1 MSKIR
6 VYKLARELGVSSK
19 ELMHKLDEL
28 GVNVKSHM
36 STLDDETAD
45 AIREIYG
52 EEDEMVMEEISTDE
66 QKEEKE
72 LSVEEK
78 TVEIAEEKEAA
89 LIVNEEVEE
98 VAEEE
103 NTSEDDDIKIIEIPR
118 GATLSDVA
126 ELLGVS
132 ATDLVKELF
141 MKGIMAKPTAGVDDN
156 MLEILSEAFSFLYEW
171 QEEAAEEEEAEV
183 VDRSK
188 LKRRPPVVTVMG
200 HVDHGKTTLLDA
212 IRGTSVAAREAGG
225 ITQSIGASVVEI
237 NGRKITFID
246 TPGHEAF
253 TAMRA
258 RGAQVTDIVVLVV
271 AATEGVKP
279 QTIEAI
285 NHAKAA
291 GVPIV
296 VAVNKI
302 DVPGA
307 NPDVV
312 KQQLSQYDLLPEE
325 WGGTTPYVNVSALKK
340 IGIEDLLETILLVA
354 DIELEDKLLANYDAP
369 AKGYIIESKLDKG
382 RGPVATVIVKDG
394 TLHKGDAVVIETV
407 YGKVRAIFDDKRKQ
421 IKEVTPGLPGE
432 IMGLSDVPA
441 AGAKLKVVESERV
454 ARELAEKELEKR
466 KEKEQKE
473 RQKVLTLE
481 DLYVNQGDKQVLN
494 IILRADTDGSLE
506 AVKGALYKMKKP
518 EDVDINIIHTG
529 IGAITENDVMLAEA
543 SKAIILGF
551 NVRPPGKVQKMAQS
565 KGIIIK
571 TYRIIYQLLEE
582 MEAMLKGML
591 QPKEV
596 EKVIGHAEVR
606 KTFRVPKVG
615 TVAGL
620 YVTDGKMTRNAR
632 IRVIRDGVIV
642 ADTRVA
648 SLKRFKEDV
657 REVAAGYECGMG
669 LEKFNDIKEGDVF
682 EAYVIEQVREE

>member
-6 VYKLARELGVSSK
+6 IYKLAKELGISSK
-19 ELMHKLDEL
+19 ELLHRLEDDL
-28 GVNVKSHM
+28 GLHVKSHM
-36 STLDDETAD
+36 STLDEDTAD
-45 AIREIYG
+45 TIRELYTESAK
-52 EEDEMVMEEISTDE
+52 EEVSMEES
-66 QKEEKE
+66 KEMPEKGQE
-72 LSVEEK
+72 VEAVEE
-78 TVEIAEEKEAA
+78 
-89 LIVNEEVEE
+89 
-98 VAEEE
+98 EEE
-103 NTSEDDDIKIIEIPR
+103 IKIIELEK
-118 GATLSDVA
+118 GTTLEELA
-126 ELLGVS
+126 EILDISV
-132 ATDLVKELF
+132 TDLVKTLF
-141 MKGIMAKPTAGVDDN
+141 MKGLMVKPGAVLTDDI
-156 MLEILSEAFSFLYEW
+156 LDILSEEYSFLYEW
-171 QEEAAEEEEAEV
+171 KEEEKEEEETV
-183 VDRSK
+183 IVDRSK
-188 LKRRPPVVTVMG
+188 LKPRPPVVTVMG

-237 NGRKITFID
+237 GGRKITFID

-279 QTIEAI
+279 QTVEAI

-302 DVPGA
+302 DVPSA
-307 NPDVV
+307 NPDMV
-312 KQQLSQYDLLPEE
+312 KQQLMQYDLVPEE

-354 DIELEDKLLANYDAP
+354 DIELEDKLLADYDAP
-369 AKGYIIESKLDKG
+369 ASGYIIESKLDKG
-382 RGPVATVIVKDG
+382 RGPVATVIVKNG
-394 TLHKGDAVVIETV
+394 TLRKGDPVVIETV
-407 YGKVRAIFDDKRKQ
+407 YGKVRAIFDDKRRQ
-421 IKEVTPGLPGE
+421 INEVTPGLPGE
-432 IMGLSDVPA
+432 IMGLSDVPP
-441 AGAKLKVVESERV
+441 AGSKLKVVESEKL

-466 KEKEQKE
+466 KEQEKKE

-481 DLYVNQGDKQVLN
+481 DLYVKQGEKQVLN

-518 EDVDINIIHTG
+518 ENIDIEIIHTG
-529 IGAITENDVMLAEA
+529 IGAITESDVMLAEA

-551 NVRPPGKVQKMAQS
+551 NVRPPSKVQKLAQS

-571 TYRIIYQLLEE
+571 TYRIIYQLIED

-596 EKVIGHAEVR
+596 EQVIGHAEVR
-606 KTFRVPKVG
+606 RTFKVPKVG

-620 YVTDGKMTRNAR
+620 YVTDGKVTRNAR
-632 IRVIRDGVIV
+632 IRVIRNGVIV
-642 ADTRVA
+642 ADTKVL
-648 SLKRFKEDV
+648 SLKRYKDDVKEV
-657 REVAAGYECGMG
+657 SAGYECGMA
-669 LEKFNDIKEGDVF
+669 LERFNDIKEGDIF
-682 EAYVIEQVREE
+682 EAYVTVLVKEE

>member
-6 VYKLARELGVSSK
+6 VYKLAKELGVSSK
-19 ELMHKLDEL
+19 ELIHKLDEL
-28 GVNVKSHM
+28 GVEVKSHM

-52 EEDEMVMEEISTDE
+52 EEEETVEVVSDDEEIVENKEEVVSL
-66 QKEEKE
+66 EEKE
-72 LSVEEK
+72 TEGKTQSEEMEE
-78 TVEIAEEKEAA
+78 VEKEAM
-89 LIVNEEVEE
+89 
-98 VAEEE
+98 EEE
-103 NTSEDDDIKIIEIPR
+103 IKILELER
-118 GATLSDVA
+118 GATLGDVA
-126 ELLGVS
+126 EMLGVS
-132 ATDLVKELF
+132 ATDLVKALF
-141 MKGIMAKPTAGVDDN
+141 MKGMMVKPTSEVNDEV
-156 MLEILSEAFSFLYEW
+156 LEVLSEEYSFLYEW
-171 QEEAAEEEEAEV
+171 KEETEEEEEEEIQV

-188 LKRRPPVVTVMG
+188 LKPRPPVVTVMG

-279 QTIEAI
+279 QTIEAV

-291 GVPIV
+291 GVPII

-307 NPDVV
+307 NPDIV

-354 DIELEDKLLANYDAP
+354 DIELEDKLLANYEAP
-369 AKGYIIESKLDKG
+369 ARGFIIESKLDKG

-407 YGKVRAIFDDKRKQ
+407 HGKVRAIFDDKRRQ

-432 IMGLSDVPA
+432 IMGLSDVPS
-441 AGAKLKVVESERV
+441 AGAKLKVVENERI

-473 RQKVLTLE
+473 RHKVLSLE

-506 AVKGALYKMKKP
+506 AVKGALFKMKKP

-551 NVRPPGKVQKMAQS
+551 NVRPPGKVQKLAQS

-571 TYRIIYQLLEE
+571 TYRVIYQLLEE

-606 KTFRVPKVG
+606 KTFKVPKVG

-620 YVTDGKMTRNAR
+620 YVTDGKMSRNAR

-642 ADTRVA
+642 ADTKVL
-648 SLKRFKEDV
+648 SLKRFKDDV
-657 REVAAGYECGMG
+657 KEVAAGYECGMG
-669 LEKFNDIKEGDVF
+669 LEKFNDIKEGDIF
-682 EAYVIEQVREE
+682 EAYVIEMVKEE

>member
-6 VYKLARELGVSSK
+6 VYKLAKELGVSSK

-28 GVNVKSHM
+28 GVEVKSHM
-36 STLDDETAD
+36 STLDDETAE
-45 AIREIYG
+45 AIREIYS
-52 EEDEMVMEEISTDE
+52 EEEEVVEVVSDKEKIIENTEEITSVEE
-66 QKEEKE
+66 QKEE
-72 LSVEEK
+72 EK
-78 TVEIAEEKEAA
+78 AESEAT
-89 LIVNEEVEE
+89 EEVEE
-98 VAEEE
+98 EESME
-103 NTSEDDDIKIIEIPR
+103 EDIKILEIEK

-126 ELLGVS
+126 DMLGVS
-132 ATDLVKELF
+132 ATDLVKVLF
-141 MKGIMAKPTAGVDDN
+141 MKGMMVKPTSEVNDEV
-156 MLEILSEAFSFLYEW
+156 LEVLSEEYSFLYEW
-171 QEEAAEEEEAEV
+171 KEEAEEEEEEEIQV

-188 LKRRPPVVTVMG
+188 LKPRPPVVTVMG

-279 QTIEAI
+279 QTIEAV

-291 GVPIV
+291 GVPII

-369 AKGYIIESKLDKG
+369 ARGFIIESKLDKG

-407 YGKVRAIFDDKRKQ
+407 YGKVRAIFDDKRRQ

-432 IMGLSDVPA
+432 IMGLSDVPP
-441 AGAKLKVVESERV
+441 AGAKLKVVESERL

-473 RQKVLTLE
+473 RQKVLSLE
-481 DLYVNQGDKQVLN
+481 DFYVNQGDKQVLN

-506 AVKGALYKMKKP
+506 AIKGALFKMKKP
-518 EDVDINIIHTG
+518 ENIDINIIHTG

-551 NVRPPGKVQKMAQS
+551 NVRPPSKVQKLAQS

-606 KTFRVPKVG
+606 KTFKVPKVG

-642 ADTRVA
+642 ADTKVL

-669 LEKFNDIKEGDVF
+669 LEKFNDIKEGDIF
-682 EAYVIEQVREE
+682 EAYVIEMVKEE

>member
-6 VYKLARELGVSSK
+6 VYKLAKELGVSSK

-28 GVNVKSHM
+28 GVEVKSHM
-36 STLDDETAD
+36 STLDDETAE
-45 AIREIYG
+45 AIREIYS
-52 EEDEMVMEEISTDE
+52 EEEEVVEVVSDEEKIEENTKEITSVEE
-66 QKEEKE
+66 QKEEEKAE
-72 LSVEEK
+72 SEATEE
-78 TVEIAEEKEAA
+78 I
-89 LIVNEEVEE
+89 
-98 VAEEE
+98 EEE
-103 NTSEDDDIKIIEIPR
+103 ESMEEDIKILEIEK

-126 ELLGVS
+126 DMLGVS
-132 ATDLVKELF
+132 ATDLVKVLF
-141 MKGIMAKPTAGVDDN
+141 MKGMMVKPTSEVNDEV
-156 MLEILSEAFSFLYEW
+156 LEVLSEEYSFLYEW
-171 QEEAAEEEEAEV
+171 KEEAEEEEEEEIQV
-183 VDRSK
+183 VDRAK
-188 LKRRPPVVTVMG
+188 LKPRPPVVTVMG

-279 QTIEAI
+279 QTIEAV

-291 GVPIV
+291 GVPII

-369 AKGYIIESKLDKG
+369 ARGFIIESKLDKG

-407 YGKVRAIFDDKRKQ
+407 YGKVRAIFDDKRRQ

-432 IMGLSDVPA
+432 IMGLSDVPP
-441 AGAKLKVVESERV
+441 AGAKLKVVESERL

-473 RQKVLTLE
+473 RQKVLSLE
-481 DLYVNQGDKQVLN
+481 DFYVNQGDKQVLN

-506 AVKGALYKMKKP
+506 AIKGALFKMKKP
-518 EDVDINIIHTG
+518 ENIDINIIHTG

-551 NVRPPGKVQKMAQS
+551 NVRPPSKVQKLAQS

-606 KTFRVPKVG
+606 KTFKVPKVG

-642 ADTRVA
+642 ADTKVL

-669 LEKFNDIKEGDVF
+669 LEKFNDIKEGDIF
-682 EAYVIEQVREE
+682 EAYVIEMVKEE

>member
-6 VYKLARELGVSSK
+6 IYKLAKELGISSK
-19 ELMHKLDEL
+19 ELLHRLEDDL
-28 GVNVKSHM
+28 GLHVKSHM
-36 STLDDETAD
+36 STLDEDTAD
-45 AIREIYG
+45 TIRELYTESAK
-52 EEDEMVMEEISTDE
+52 EEVSMEES
-66 QKEEKE
+66 KEMPEKGQE
-72 LSVEEK
+72 VEAVEE
-78 TVEIAEEKEAA
+78 
-89 LIVNEEVEE
+89 
-98 VAEEE
+98 EEE
-103 NTSEDDDIKIIEIPR
+103 IKIIELEK
-118 GATLSDVA
+118 GTTLEELA
-126 ELLGVS
+126 EILDISV
-132 ATDLVKELF
+132 TDLVKTLF
-141 MKGIMAKPTAGVDDN
+141 MKGLMVKPGAVLTDDI
-156 MLEILSEAFSFLYEW
+156 LDILSEEYSFLYEW
-171 QEEAAEEEEAEV
+171 KEEEKEEDETV
-183 VDRSK
+183 IVDRSK
-188 LKRRPPVVTVMG
+188 LKPRPPVVTVMG

-237 NGRKITFID
+237 GGRKITFID

-279 QTIEAI
+279 QTVEAI

-302 DVPGA
+302 DVPSA
-307 NPDVV
+307 NPDMV
-312 KQQLSQYDLLPEE
+312 KQQLMQYDLVPEE

-354 DIELEDKLLANYDAP
+354 DIELEDKLLADYDAP
-369 AKGYIIESKLDKG
+369 ASGYIIESKLDKG
-382 RGPVATVIVKDG
+382 RGPVATVIVKNG
-394 TLHKGDAVVIETV
+394 TLRKGDPVVIETV
-407 YGKVRAIFDDKRKQ
+407 YGKVRAIFDDKRRQ
-421 IKEVTPGLPGE
+421 INEVTPGLPGE
-432 IMGLSDVPA
+432 IMGLSDVPP
-441 AGAKLKVVESERV
+441 AGSKLKVVESEKL

-466 KEKEQKE
+466 KEQEKKE

-481 DLYVNQGDKQVLN
+481 DLYVKQGEKQVLN

-518 EDVDINIIHTG
+518 ENIDIEIIHTG
-529 IGAITENDVMLAEA
+529 IGAITESDVMLAEA

-551 NVRPPGKVQKMAQS
+551 NVRPPSKVQKLAQS

-571 TYRIIYQLLEE
+571 TYRIIYQLIED

-596 EKVIGHAEVR
+596 EQVIGHAEVR
-606 KTFRVPKVG
+606 RTFKVPKVG

-620 YVTDGKMTRNAR
+620 YVTDGKVTRNAR
-632 IRVIRDGVIV
+632 IRVIRNGVIV
-642 ADTRVA
+642 ADAKVL
-648 SLKRFKEDV
+648 SLKRYKDDVKEV
-657 REVAAGYECGMG
+657 SAGYECGMT
-669 LEKFNDIKEGDVF
+669 LERFNDIKEGDVF
-682 EAYVIEQVREE
+682 EAYVTVLVKEE

>member
-1 MSKIR
+1 VSKIR
-6 VYKLARELGVSSK
+6 VYKLAKELGVSSK
-19 ELMHKLDEL
+19 ELIHKLDEL
-28 GVNVKSHM
+28 GVEVKSHM

-52 EEDEMVMEEISTDE
+52 EEEETVEVVSDDEEIVENKEEVVSL
-66 QKEEKE
+66 EEKE
-72 LSVEEK
+72 TEGKTQSEEMEE
-78 TVEIAEEKEAA
+78 VEKEAM
-89 LIVNEEVEE
+89 
-98 VAEEE
+98 EEE
-103 NTSEDDDIKIIEIPR
+103 IKILELER
-118 GATLSDVA
+118 GATLGDVA
-126 ELLGVS
+126 EMLGVS
-132 ATDLVKELF
+132 ATDLVKALF
-141 MKGIMAKPTAGVDDN
+141 MKGMMVKPTSEVNDEV
-156 MLEILSEAFSFLYEW
+156 LEVLSEEYSFLYEW
-171 QEEAAEEEEAEV
+171 KEETEEEEEEEIQV

-188 LKRRPPVVTVMG
+188 LKPRPPVVTVMG

-279 QTIEAI
+279 QTIEAV

-291 GVPIV
+291 GVPII

-307 NPDVV
+307 NPDIV

-354 DIELEDKLLANYDAP
+354 DIELEDKLLANYEAP
-369 AKGYIIESKLDKG
+369 ARGFIIESKLDKG

-407 YGKVRAIFDDKRKQ
+407 HGKVRAIFDDKRRQ

-432 IMGLSDVPA
+432 IMGLSDVPS
-441 AGAKLKVVESERV
+441 AGAKLKVVENERI

-473 RQKVLTLE
+473 RHKVLSLE

-506 AVKGALYKMKKP
+506 AVKGALFKMKKP

-551 NVRPPGKVQKMAQS
+551 NVRPPGKVQKLAQS

-571 TYRIIYQLLEE
+571 TYRVIYQLLEE

-606 KTFRVPKVG
+606 KTFKVPKVG

-620 YVTDGKMTRNAR
+620 YVTDGKMSRNAR

-642 ADTRVA
+642 ADTKVL
-648 SLKRFKEDV
+648 SLKRFKDDV
-657 REVAAGYECGMG
+657 KEVAAGYECGMG
-669 LEKFNDIKEGDVF
+669 LEKFNDIKEGDIF
-682 EAYVIEQVREE
+682 EAYVIEMVKEE

>member
-45 AIREIYG
+45 AIREIY
-52 EEDEMVMEEISTDE
+52 EEEEEIVVEEMAGRE
-66 QKEEKE
+66 QKEEKTPAKE
-72 LSVEEK
+72 KAAEVIEEK
-78 TVEIAEEKEAA
+78 KASQVAQEETP
-89 LIVNEEVEE
+89 EV

-103 NTSEDDDIKIIEIPR
+103 TSEDDDIKIIEVPR

-132 ATDLVKELF
+132 PTDLVKELF
-141 MKGIMAKPTAGVDDN
+141 MKGIMEKPNAQVDDN

-171 QEEAAEEEEAEV
+171 QEEAEEEEEEIEV

-188 LKRRPPVVTVMG
+188 LKPRPPVVTVMG

-237 NGRKITFID
+237 NSRKITFID

-258 RGAQVTDIVVLVV
+258 RGAQVTDIVILVV

-340 IGIEDLLETILLVA
+340 IGIEDLLETVLLVA

-369 AKGYIIESKLDKG
+369 ARGYIIESKLDKG

-394 TLHKGDAVVIETV
+394 TLRKGDAVVIETV

-596 EKVIGHAEVR
+596 ERVIGHAEVR

-682 EAYVIEQVREE
+682 EAYIIEQVREE

>member
-6 VYKLARELGVSSK
+6 VYKLAKELGVSSK
-19 ELMHKLDEL
+19 ELIHKLDEL
-28 GVNVKSHM
+28 GVEVKSHM

-52 EEDEMVMEEISTDE
+52 EEEETVEVVSDDEEIVENKEEVVSL
-66 QKEEKE
+66 EEKE
-72 LSVEEK
+72 TEEK
-78 TVEIAEEKEAA
+78 TQSEEMEEVEKEAM
-89 LIVNEEVEE
+89 
-98 VAEEE
+98 EEE
-103 NTSEDDDIKIIEIPR
+103 IKILELER
-118 GATLSDVA
+118 GATLGDVA
-126 ELLGVS
+126 EMLGVS
-132 ATDLVKELF
+132 ATDLVKALF
-141 MKGIMAKPTAGVDDN
+141 MKGMMVKPTSEVNDEV
-156 MLEILSEAFSFLYEW
+156 LEVLSEEYSFLYEW
-171 QEEAAEEEEAEV
+171 KEETEEEEEEEIQV

-188 LKRRPPVVTVMG
+188 LKPRPPVVTVMG

-279 QTIEAI
+279 QTIEAV

-291 GVPIV
+291 GVPII

-307 NPDVV
+307 NPDIV

-354 DIELEDKLLANYDAP
+354 DIELEDKLLANYEAP
-369 AKGYIIESKLDKG
+369 ARGFIIESKLDKG

-407 YGKVRAIFDDKRKQ
+407 HGKVRAIFDDKRRQ

-432 IMGLSDVPA
+432 IMGLSDVPS
-441 AGAKLKVVESERV
+441 AGAKLKVVENERI

-473 RQKVLTLE
+473 RHKVLSLE

-506 AVKGALYKMKKP
+506 AVKGALFKMKKP

-551 NVRPPGKVQKMAQS
+551 NVRPPGKVQKLAQS

-571 TYRIIYQLLEE
+571 TYRVIYQLLEE

-606 KTFRVPKVG
+606 KTFKVPKVG

-620 YVTDGKMTRNAR
+620 YVTDGKMSRNAR

-642 ADTRVA
+642 ADTKVL
-648 SLKRFKEDV
+648 SLKRFKDDV
-657 REVAAGYECGMG
+657 KEVAAGYECGMG
-669 LEKFNDIKEGDVF
+669 LEKFNDIKEGDIF
-682 EAYVIEQVREE
+682 EAYVIEMVKEE

>member
-6 VYKLARELGVSSK
+6 VYKLAKELGVSSK

-28 GVNVKSHM
+28 GVEVKSHM
-36 STLDDETAD
+36 STLDDETAE
-45 AIREIYG
+45 AIREIYS
-52 EEDEMVMEEISTDE
+52 EEEEVVEVVSDEEKIEENTKEITSVEE
-66 QKEEKE
+66 QKEEEKAE
-72 LSVEEK
+72 SEATEE
-78 TVEIAEEKEAA
+78 I
-89 LIVNEEVEE
+89 
-98 VAEEE
+98 EEE
-103 NTSEDDDIKIIEIPR
+103 ESMEEDIKILEIEK

-126 ELLGVS
+126 DMLGVS
-132 ATDLVKELF
+132 ATDLVKVLF
-141 MKGIMAKPTAGVDDN
+141 MKGMMVKPTSEVNDEV
-156 MLEILSEAFSFLYEW
+156 LEVLSEEYSFLYEW
-171 QEEAAEEEEAEV
+171 KEEAEEEEEEEIQV

-188 LKRRPPVVTVMG
+188 LKPRPPVVTVMG

-279 QTIEAI
+279 QTIEAV

-291 GVPIV
+291 GVPII

-369 AKGYIIESKLDKG
+369 ARGFIIESKLDKG

-407 YGKVRAIFDDKRKQ
+407 YGKVRAIFDDKRRQ

-432 IMGLSDVPA
+432 IMGLSDVPP
-441 AGAKLKVVESERV
+441 AGAKLKVVESERL

-473 RQKVLTLE
+473 RQKVLSLE
-481 DLYVNQGDKQVLN
+481 DFYVNQGDKQVLN

-506 AVKGALYKMKKP
+506 AIKGALFKMKKP
-518 EDVDINIIHTG
+518 ENIDINIIHTG

-551 NVRPPGKVQKMAQS
+551 NVRPPSKVQKLAQS

-606 KTFRVPKVG
+606 KTFKVPKVG

-642 ADTRVA
+642 ADTKVL

-669 LEKFNDIKEGDVF
+669 LEKFNDIKEGDIF
-682 EAYVIEQVREE
+682 EAYVIEMVKEE